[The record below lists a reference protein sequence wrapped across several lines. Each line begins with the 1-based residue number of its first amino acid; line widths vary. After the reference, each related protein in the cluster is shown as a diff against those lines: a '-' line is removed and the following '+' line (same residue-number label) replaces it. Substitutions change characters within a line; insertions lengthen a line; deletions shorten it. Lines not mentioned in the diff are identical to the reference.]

1 MLIVGLNG
9 SPKKEG
15 NTAFLVREGLAAAA
29 AAGAE
34 TALIHVAE
42 ALADQKQPFCTQC
55 SNPCQGACFR
65 HTRLEEA
72 YDLLRRADG
81 VLLGSPVYFGSV
93 SAQLKALWDKSRLLR
108 KEKALLNVI
117 GAGVTVGNS
126 RFGGQETTLK
136 ALFDM
141 MLIQGM
147 MIVGDGFLA
156 ADCGHQGSCGQAP
169 AAGDEFAIQRVRITG
184 QRLAEVAAATMTLRQ
199 HRARV
204 G

>member
-9 SPKKEG
+9 SPRKDG

-29 AAGAE
+29 AVGTE
-34 TALIHVAE
+34 TALIHVAD
-42 ALADQKQPFCTQC
+42 AMVDQKIPYCTQC
-55 SNPCQGACFR
+55 SNPCLGSCSR
-65 HTRLEEA
+65 NNRLGEA

-81 VLLGSPVYFGSV
+81 LLLGSPVYFGSV
-93 SAQLKALWDKSRLLR
+93 SAQLKAFWDKSRILR
-108 KEKALLNVI
+108 KEKALLNVV
-117 GAGVTVGNS
+117 GAGVTVGGA

-147 MIVGDGFLA
+147 ILVGDGHVD

-169 AAGDEFAIQRVRITG
+169 ASSDEFAVQRVRLAG
-184 QRLAEVAAATMTLRQ
+184 RRLAEVAAATRTLRQ
-199 HRARV
+199 HRA
-204 G
+204 

>member
-1 MLIVGLNG
+1 MLIVGING

-34 TALIHVAE
+34 TALIQVTE
-42 ALADQKQPFCTQC
+42 AMADQKIPYCNQC
-55 SNPCQGACFR
+55 SNPCQGACSR
-65 HTRLEEA
+65 HNRLGEA

-93 SAQLKALWDKSRLLR
+93 AAQLKAFWDKSRILR
-108 KEKALLNVI
+108 KEKALLNVV
-117 GAGVTVGNS
+117 GAGVTVGGA
-126 RFGGQETTLK
+126 RFGGQETTIK

-147 MIVGDGFLA
+147 MIVGDGFIE
-156 ADCGHQGSCGQAP
+156 ADCGHQGGCGQAP
-169 AAGDEFAIQRVRITG
+169 ANSDDFAIQRVCLTG
-184 QRLAEVAAATMTLRQ
+184 RRLAEVAAATATLRQ
-199 HRARV
+199 HR

>member
-1 MLIVGLNG
+1 MLIVGING

-29 AAGAE
+29 ATGAE
-34 TALIHVAE
+34 TALIQVTE
-42 ALADQKQPFCTQC
+42 AMADQKIPYCTQC
-55 SNPCQGACFR
+55 SNPCQGACSR
-65 HTRLEEA
+65 HNRLGEA

-93 SAQLKALWDKSRLLR
+93 SAQLKAFWDKSRILR
-108 KEKALLNVI
+108 KEKALLNVV
-117 GAGVTVGNS
+117 GAGVTVGGA
-126 RFGGQETTLK
+126 RFGGQETTIK

-147 MIVGDGFLA
+147 MIVGDGFIE
-156 ADCGHQGSCGQAP
+156 ADCGHQGGCAQAP
-169 AAGDEFAIQRVRITG
+169 ASGDEFAIQRVRLTG
-184 QRLAEVAAATMTLRQ
+184 RRLAEVAAATASLRQ
-199 HRARV
+199 HR

>member
-1 MLIVGLNG
+1 MLIVGING

-34 TALIHVAE
+34 TALIHVAD
-42 ALADQKQPFCTQC
+42 ALADLKAPFCTQC
-55 SNPCQGACFR
+55 SNPCQGACSR
-65 HTRLEEA
+65 GNRLGEA

-81 VLLGSPVYFGSV
+81 ILLGSPVYFGSV
-93 SAQLKALWDKSRLLR
+93 SGQLKAFWDKSRILR
-108 KEKALLNVI
+108 REKALLNVV
-117 GAGVTVGNS
+117 GAGVSVGGS

-147 MIVGDGFLA
+147 MIIGNGHIET
-156 ADCGHQGSCGQAP
+156 DCGHQGSCGQAP

-184 QRLAEVAAATMTLRQ
+184 RRLAEVAAATITLRR
-199 HRARV
+199 HR

>member
-1 MLIVGLNG
+1 MLIVGING

-29 AAGAE
+29 ATGAE
-34 TALIHVAE
+34 TALIQVTE
-42 ALADQKQPFCTQC
+42 AMADQKIPYCTQC
-55 SNPCQGACFR
+55 SNPCQGACSR
-65 HTRLEEA
+65 HNRLGEA

-93 SAQLKALWDKSRLLR
+93 SAQLKAFWDKSRILR
-108 KEKALLNVI
+108 KEKALLNVV
-117 GAGVTVGNS
+117 GAGVTVGGA
-126 RFGGQETTLK
+126 RFGGQETTIK

-147 MIVGDGFLA
+147 MIVGDGFIE
-156 ADCGHQGSCGQAP
+156 ADCGHQGGCGQAP
-169 AAGDEFAIQRVRITG
+169 ASGDEFAIQRVRLTG
-184 QRLAEVAAATMTLRQ
+184 RRLAEVAAATASLRQ
-199 HRARV
+199 HR

>member
-1 MLIVGLNG
+1 MLIVGING

-29 AAGAE
+29 AAGAA
-34 TALIHVAE
+34 TALIHIAE
-42 ALADQKQPFCTQC
+42 ALADQKIPYCTQC
-55 SNPCQGACFR
+55 SSPCQGACSR
-65 HTRLEEA
+65 NNRLGEA

-81 VLLGSPVYFGSV
+81 ILIGSPVYFGSV
-93 SAQLKALWDKSRLLR
+93 SAQLKAFWDKSRILR
-108 KEKALLNVI
+108 KEKALYNVV
-117 GAGVTVGNS
+117 GAGVTVGGS

-147 MIVGDGFLA
+147 MIVGDGFSE

-169 AAGDEFAIQRVRITG
+169 AHSDDFAVARVRLTG
-184 QRLAEVAAATMTLRQ
+184 KRLAEVAAATTTLRQ
-199 HRARV
+199 HR